1 MCDMNYWLFFV
12 LLYLG
17 SAVAFSQ
24 IFKISN
30 RGMKDATCMT
40 LLLEGITSLFALLF
54 IPFFPL
60 KVSHNLYTYLI
71 LLIVGLF
78 YALIDRLNIEARY
91 GLEPSA
97 FSMLKQ
103 LSTVFII
110 VFGILFMN
118 EGIIWYKIVGAFLI
132 VFANLILSF
141 KKGKFVFD
149 KYYLM
154 SVVANILFGIT
165 MLININLSSE
175 FNIAVYTFLT
185 VFIPF
190 VIIKICTKKSFK
202 DLKKEFNRYDKQKFV
217 ISSFMWSL
225 MLLSS
230 VKAYELGSILMVASF
245 LSLTSILN
253 SIVEFV
259 IKRDIKLFWK
269 NILLGIL
276 IVIGVILVKL

>member
-1 MCDMNYWLFFV
+1 MNYWIFYV
-12 LLYLG
+12 LLYLF
-17 SAVAFSQ
+17 SAVSFSQ
-24 IFKISN
+24 IFKVSN

-54 IPFFPL
+54 IPFFSL
-60 KVSHNLYTYLI
+60 KISHNLVTYLI

-110 VFGILFMN
+110 VFGILFMK
-118 EGIIWYKIVGAFLI
+118 EEVIWYKLVGAFLI

-141 KKGKFVFD
+141 KKGRFVFD

-154 SVVANILFGIT
+154 SVVANILFGVT

-175 FNIAVYTFLT
+175 FNIAIYTFLT

-190 VIIKICTKKSFK
+190 LIIKTVSKRNFK
-202 DLKKEFNRYDKQKFV
+202 DLKEEFERYDKKKFV
-217 ISSFMWSL
+217 ISSLMWFL

-230 VKAYELGSILMVASF
+230 VKAYELGNILMVASF

-253 SIVEFV
+253 SVVEFV
-259 IKRDIKLFWK
+259 IKKDIKFFWK

-276 IVIGVILVKL
+276 IVVGVILVKL